1 MQNPTYRKLVERLA
15 REIPLDMWWIPNE
28 VAIAN
33 LEISTSTRK
42 RDTRLLTALGVVSE
56 KGKRKGYTRD
66 EYAALVM
73 FRAVQAMAD
82 RDVATNDIE
91 NLVKEFKTHGTDSRT
106 EAA

>member
-1 MQNPTYRKLVERLA
+1 MSNPTYKQLIERVA
-15 REIPLDMWWIPNE
+15 DEIPPSMWWIPKD

-33 LEISTSTRK
+33 LDISHSTRK
-42 RDTRLLTALGVVSE
+42 RDTRLLVAKGVLDE
-56 KGKRKGYTRD
+56 KGKRKGFTRY

-82 RDVATNDIE
+82 RDVAADDINQLFE
-91 NLVKEFKTHGTDSRT
+91 DFKTYDNSRT